1 MKVVELAAGLDTPN
15 LSHLRHFLFSAQV
28 PHTSFKIKTEIMSL
42 KKKFLTLLLSAF
54 VVSSTQAQESEKSTR
69 DRDKQEQTA
78 RQRDSVPAN
87 PPRERK
93 RDFVPQND
101 RERAL
106 FEMIRQLRAEVAELE
121 RRLQTRDA
129 GRREEL
135 IDRPFD
141 RPLEMRSRERSNVAP
156 EAKRDLEAKR
166 RSPIMQKAQN
176 IFSAYDKNKDRVVSF
191 EEWLAMREGEIT
203 SERRL
208 IEQRHFAE
216 PAGDDQKIT
225 IEEFYLW
232 MDRRSRGGR
241 READSQRPPA
251 ERERG

>member
-1 MKVVELAAGLDTPN
+1 
-15 LSHLRHFLFSAQV
+15 
-28 PHTSFKIKTEIMSL
+28 MSL
-42 KKKFLTLLLSAF
+42 KTKFLTLLLSAF
-54 VVSSTQAQESEKSTR
+54 VVSSTQAQESEKRTLER
-69 DRDKQEQTA
+69 DQQERPA
-78 RQRDSVPAN
+78 RQRDSEPAT
-87 PPRERK
+87 PSRERK

-106 FEMIRQLRAEVAELE
+106 FEMIRQLRAQVAELE
-121 RRLQTRDA
+121 RRLQTRET

-135 IDRPFD
+135 VD
-141 RPLEMRSRERSNVAP
+141 RPLDRPVEMRSRERSDVSP
-156 EAKRDLEAKR
+156 EATRDVEVNR
-166 RSPIMQKAQN
+166 RSPVMQKAQR
-176 IFSAYDKNKDRVVSF
+176 IFAAYDKNKDRVVSF

-232 MDRRSRGGR
+232 MERRSRGGS
-241 READSQRPPA
+241 READSRRPTA
-251 ERERG
+251 ERERE

>member
-1 MKVVELAAGLDTPN
+1 
-15 LSHLRHFLFSAQV
+15 
-28 PHTSFKIKTEIMSL
+28 MSL
-42 KKKFLTLLLSAF
+42 KTKFLTLLLSAF
-54 VVSSTQAQESEKSTR
+54 VVSSTQAQESEKRTLER
-69 DRDKQEQTA
+69 DQQERPA
-78 RQRDSVPAN
+78 RQRDSVPAT
-87 PPRERK
+87 PSRERK

-106 FEMIRQLRAEVAELE
+106 FEMIRQLRAQVAELE
-121 RRLQTRDA
+121 RRLQTRET

-135 IDRPFD
+135 VD
-141 RPLEMRSRERSNVAP
+141 RPLDRPVEMRSRERSDVSP
-156 EAKRDLEAKR
+156 EATRDIEVNR
-166 RSPIMQKAQN
+166 RSPVMQKAQR
-176 IFSAYDKNKDRVVSF
+176 IFAAYDKNKDRAVSF

-232 MDRRSRGGR
+232 MDRRSRGGSREVDSR
-241 READSQRPPA
+241 RSTA
-251 ERERG
+251 ERERE